1 MKTTERVASAVP
13 PRGVLNSTPW
23 FTTGASHVI
32 PSSEYENATPRW
44 GWPLDTPVY
53 NPVSPIAINRRKGL
67 KTFAP
72 HPCQFRPLVEYATV
86 FVPRPVAIHRRAPHV
101 IPRPHIENT
110 EFPSPCHVAVADTVA
125 VASVK
130 YASVFTVPRP
140 VAMKFRPFHAT
151 PCAYKSNPVLSAPL
165 SGTPVHVFPSIE

>member
-32 PSSEYENATPRW
+32 PSSEYENATPRC
-44 GWPLDTPVY
+44 PV
-53 NPVSPIAINRRKGL
+53 NKPVSPIAINRRRGL

-72 HPCQFRPLVEYATV
+72 HPCQLRPLVEYATV

-110 EFPSPCHVAVADTVA
+110 EFPSPTHVAVVVA

-140 VAMKFRPFHAT
+140 VATKFRPFHAT
-151 PCAYKSNPVLSAPL
+151 PCAYKSNPVLVAPL